1 MVVMDLTLNNI
12 FTFNDFHINMAYPK
26 RIVNSNI
33 EDEFLSE
40 CPNFRYKKL
49 VILMGAN
56 ASGKTTLGRS
66 LMGIFNFISKKTPD
80 SITSCINDK
89 TKNASF
95 SLEFVTNTKTLY
107 RVEATIRPTEAD
119 SYREEDI
126 DLVVK
131 SVSINKQDSYETCVK
146 RLDDLESEKISYI
159 KALDEVESIG
169 WFFSYPQPENNIKN
183 TKRLERKDFCSVLD
197 IVLSALDPSI
207 QGIKEGT
214 DIEGSYVIKLSGHDL
229 ILTDE
234 RILNGEMLSSGTKSG
249 IDIAIML
256 TSMITHKNGF
266 YYCDEK
272 FSYIHSD
279 MEKEILA
286 KMVEKLGNNEQLFFT
301 THNTDILDMTL
312 PKHSFVF
319 LKKEKVCEGFGV
331 RCVYAD
337 TYLKRN
343 TDSLRKAVEN
353 DLFSIAPNVSRIN
366 QL

>member
-1 MVVMDLTLNNI
+1 MIVMNLTLDNI
-12 FTFNDFHINMAYPK
+12 YSFNDFHINMAYPK
-26 RIVNSNI
+26 KIVNSSI

-40 CPNFRYKKL
+40 RPNFRYKKL

-66 LMGIFNFISKKTPD
+66 LMGIFSFISHKTPD
-80 SITSCINDK
+80 SITSCFNDRK
-89 TKNASF
+89 KQAAF
-95 SLEFVTNTKTLY
+95 SIEFVANTKTLY
-107 RVEATIRPTEAD
+107 RVEATIRPPEAD

-126 DLVVK
+126 DLLVK
-131 SVSINKQDSYETCVK
+131 SVPIAMHDSYEISVSK
-146 RLDDLESEKISYI
+146 LNNLKSEKKSYI
-159 KALDEVESIG
+159 KALEEVESIG
-169 WFFSYPQPENNIKN
+169 WFFSYPHPVNNIKL
-183 TKRLERKDFCSVLD
+183 TKNLIRKEFCSVLE
-197 IVLSALDPSI
+197 IVLSALDPSV
-207 QGIKEGT
+207 QEVREGT
-214 DIEGSYVIKLSGHDL
+214 DIEGSYVIKLGAHDL
-229 ILTDE
+229 ILKDE
-234 RILNGEMLSSGTKSG
+234 KILNDGMLSSGTKSG

-256 TSMITHKNGF
+256 ASMMTHEHGF

-279 MEKEILA
+279 MEKEILS
-286 KMVEKLGNNEQLFFT
+286 KMIEKVSNHEQLFFT

-319 LKKEKVCEGFGV
+319 LKKEKVEDRFEV

-353 DLFSIAPNVSRIN
+353 DLFSIAPNVSRID

>member
-26 RIVNSNI
+26 KIVNSSI
-33 EDEFLSE
+33 ENEFLNE

-49 VILMGAN
+49 IILMGAN
-56 ASGKTTLGRS
+56 ASGKTALGRS
-66 LMGIFNFISKKTPD
+66 LMGIFNFISKKIPD
-80 SITSCINDK
+80 PVLSCINDK
-89 TKNASF
+89 TKDASF
-95 SLEFVTNTKTLY
+95 SLEFVAETKTLY
-107 RVEATIRPTEAD
+107 RVEATIHPTESD

-131 SVSINKQDSYETCVK
+131 SVSINKQDSYEICQK
-146 RLDDLESEKISYI
+146 RLNDLESEKLSFL
-159 KALDEVESIG
+159 KALDKVESMG

-183 TKRLERKDFCSVLD
+183 TKGLERKEFRSVLE
-197 IVLSALDPSI
+197 IVLSTLDPSI
-207 QGIKEGT
+207 QEVREGT

-234 RILNGEMLSSGTKSG
+234 KILNGEMLSSGTKSG

-286 KMVEKLGNNEQLFFT
+286 KMVEKLGNKEQLFFT
-301 THNTDILDMTL
+301 THNTDILDMML

-319 LKKEKVCEGFGV
+319 LKKEKVGKGFQV
-331 RCVYAD
+331 QCVYAD